1 MQEFYAH
8 LDFIVFLVKNGL
20 IVKAIK
26 NVLMIKK
33 DSPKSLL
40 SFFFIGFF
48 LLPFSLRAQ
57 QEELNVLFVGN
68 SYTYGNNLA
77 HVVSILSEGTKTKLF
92 TRKSVI
98 GGANLVEHWNG
109 ERGLNTREIIR
120 EGGFDIVVLQDYS
133 LSAIETPDSLLKYV
147 RLFAG
152 YNAQYGAK
160 TYLYNTWAR
169 EKVPQFQEEID
180 EIYTMAARENNI
192 ERVPVGSAWEMAMDI
207 RPTIDLH
214 TADGSHA
221 TPLGTLLT
229 ACVFVRAICG
239 ELPAA
244 IPRSFR
250 TPDQRGETVY
260 LFNINPLD
268 AEFCLRITAEI
279 FQ

>member
-1 MQEFYAH
+1 MKNETLKPLLF
-8 LDFIVFLVKNGL
+8 FLFV
-20 IVKAIK
+20 
-26 NVLMIKK
+26 
-33 DSPKSLL
+33 
-40 SFFFIGFF
+40 GFF
-48 LLPFSLRAQ
+48 MFQPSLQAQ
-57 QEELNVLFVGN
+57 QKELKVLFVGN

-77 HVVSILSEGTKTKLF
+77 HIVSILSEGTNTKLH

-98 GGANLVEHWNG
+98 GGANLGEHWNG
-109 ERGLNTREIIR
+109 ERELNTREIIR
-120 EGGFDIVVLQDYS
+120 DGGFDIVVLQDFS

-147 RLFAG
+147 KLFSEYIDQHEAE
-152 YNAQYGAK
+152 

-169 EKVPQFQEEID
+169 EKVPQMQEEIN

-192 ERVPVGSAWEMAMDI
+192 QRVPVGSAWELAMDI

-239 ELPAA
+239 ELPRE

-250 TPDQRGETVY
+250 ALDQYGETIY
-260 LFNINPLD
+260 LFNVDMLD
-268 AEFCLRITAEI
+268 ADFCSRIAAEI
-279 FQ
+279 IP